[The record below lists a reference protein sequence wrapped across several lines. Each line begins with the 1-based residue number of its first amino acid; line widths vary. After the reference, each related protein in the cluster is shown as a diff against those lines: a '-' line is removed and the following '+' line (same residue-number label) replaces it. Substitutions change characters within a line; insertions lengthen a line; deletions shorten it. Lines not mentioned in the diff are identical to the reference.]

1 MPDDGSATAM
11 NTVDDILGSLQRAP
25 RQAAPSWR
33 VRITF
38 TDGSEWED
46 LYDPAVAWPA
56 PLASHPPAF
65 FIARQSMNLAR
76 FYLREHGMEA
86 VKVVV
91 DPPPGTV
98 DSHGEEVSC
107 MVLACFRPR

>member
-1 MPDDGSATAM
+1 M
-11 NTVDDILGSLQRAP
+11 NTVEDVLGSLQRTP
-25 RQAAPSWR
+25 SQAAPSWK

-46 LYDPAVAWPA
+46 VYDPAARWPI

-76 FYLREHGMEA
+76 FYLRVHGLEA
-86 VKVVV
+86 ARVTV
-91 DPPPGTV
+91 DPPPGTT
-98 DSHGEEVSC
+98 DSYGEEVSS
-107 MVLACFRPR
+107 MVLACFRSR

>member
-1 MPDDGSATAM
+1 MKTAED
-11 NTVDDILGSLQRAP
+11 VLGSLQRTP
-25 RQAAPSWR
+25 CRAAPSWR

-46 LYDPAVAWPA
+46 VYDPAAVWPT
-56 PLASHPPAF
+56 PLATHPPAY

-86 VKVVV
+86 VKVTV

-98 DSHGEEVSC
+98 DSYGEEVAT
-107 MVLACFRPR
+107 MVLACFRSR

>member
-1 MPDDGSATAM
+1 MK
-11 NTVDDILGSLQRAP
+11 TVEDVLGSLQRTP
-25 RQAAPSWR
+25 VRIAPSWR

-46 LYDPAVAWPA
+46 IYDPAGVWPM
-56 PLASHPPAF
+56 PLAAHPPAY

-76 FYLREHGMEA
+76 FHLREHGMEA
-86 VKVVV
+86 AKVTVE
-91 DPPPGTV
+91 PPPGTT
-98 DSHGEEVSC
+98 DSYGEEVTS